1 MNKLFSLLAAAML
14 TVNFAFAQ
22 TTWSVDPAHT
32 NARFSVNHL
41 GISMV
46 DGEFTK
52 VEGTLETPTATSFN
66 QAKIDFKI
74 DVNSINTRVEARD
87 AHLKSDDFF
96 NAEKFPTMTLKSV
109 SFKQIKGNQYALVA
123 DLTIRDITK
132 RITFQATQNGG
143 IITDPW
149 GLTRAGF
156 TATAK
161 INRHDFGLKY
171 NDKLPSGIEA
181 VGSEIQITVNTE
193 IVKK

>member
-1 MNKLFSLLAAAML
+1 
-14 TVNFAFAQ
+14 
-22 TTWSVDPAHT
+22 
-32 NARFSVNHL
+32 
-41 GISMV
+41 MV